1 MANERP
7 PLIERVRR
15 FAMPQGAVESS
26 GTWLRQH
33 GEMRLAPD
41 RPYYPSMRS
50 SRSTTVASTSAGQR
64 RWAASGKFPL
74 FTDPSP

>member
-41 RPYYPSMRS
+41 RP
-50 SRSTTVASTSAGQR
+50 
-64 RWAASGKFPL
+64 
-74 FTDPSP
+74 